1 MNDDYNDII
10 NLPRPQSRNHKPM
23 PMINRA
29 AQFAPFSALN
39 GHEEALKSR
48 REENTSSYEEK
59 GEEGDIP
66 EE

>member
-1 MNDDYNDII
+1 MNDDYEDII
-10 NLPRPQSRNHKPM
+10 NLSRPQSSNHKPM

-48 REENTSSYEEK
+48 RDKHTSSYEEK
-59 GEEGDIP
+59 EEEGD
-66 EE
+66 

>member
-1 MNDDYNDII
+1 
-10 NLPRPQSRNHKPM
+10 M